1 MCGIFGLV
9 ATESSGLSKMDFEK
23 SIRLLIKLSERRG
36 RESSGLA
43 VSANESISIF
53 KQATKPSAML
63 KSKRFGQFLKESLA
77 RNEVAHSEQLAMPI
91 AAIGHT
97 RLVTNG
103 TQAIPENN
111 QPIVNSRLVGVH
123 NGIVTNTKEILEL
136 SPELRALSYIDS
148 DSEILFGLID
158 KYARADILQT
168 AIHRTF
174 QEIEG
179 SASIAF
185 FCNDLPI
192 ISLATN
198 TGSLYYCTLKSQGLA
213 VFGSERFIVEDFL
226 RKTSIVPDGFDDPVL
241 QLPSLNGVLLYLN
254 DVEADV
260 FSLGAPLPVRNER
273 PLQKRDQI
281 YAVVD
286 HSQSQ
291 ENLRRCTR
299 CVLPETYPFI
309 SFDDQGVCNYCN
321 NYEKQTFLGRDAL
334 EEILS
339 KYRSKNGEPDCI
351 LGFSGGRDSCY
362 ALHIL
367 KNEYGMNPIAY
378 TYDWAMVTDLA
389 RRNQAKVTGKLGVE
403 LIIRAADIHTK
414 RRYIRKNIYA
424 WLKRPQ
430 LGVVPLFMAGD
441 KMFYYYGRQL
451 RQETGIKLTIFGAG
465 QQFEQME
472 FKTGFCGVD
481 QTLQNNTKLYHFD
494 GLNKLRLAL
503 WYSKE
508 YLLNPSYINESLFD
522 SIFAFYA
529 SFINKDDY
537 LYLYRYIPWDE
548 KEIEHV
554 LKSEYGWESDAKF
567 GHNQWRMGDGHT
579 AFIDYIYYT
588 IAGFSEFDVFRSHQI
603 RQDVLSRDEAIELIK
618 KDNQPRVQMLQD
630 FSQLIGFNLEEVL
643 LKINEIPKLY

>member
-9 ATESSGLSKMDFEK
+9 ATESSGLSKIDFEK

-43 VSANESISIF
+43 ISANEQISIF

-63 KSKRFGQFLKESLA
+63 KSKRFGKFLKESLA
-77 RNEVAHSEQLAMPI
+77 SLGDIHSTQLAMPI

-111 QPIVNSRLVGVH
+111 QPIVTSRWVGVH
-123 NGIVTNTKEILEL
+123 NGIITNTESILER
-136 SPELRALSYIDS
+136 SPELRAQTYVDS
-148 DSEILFGLID
+148 DSEVLFGLID
-158 KYARADILQT
+158 KYARTDSLQA
-168 AIHRTF
+168 AIHRAF
-174 QEIEG
+174 NEVEG

-185 FCNDLPI
+185 FGNDLPVI
-192 ISLATN
+192 TLATN
-198 TGSLYYCTLKSQGLA
+198 TGSLYYCALKAQGIA
-213 VFGSERFIVEDFL
+213 IFGSERFIVEDFL
-226 RKTSIVPDGFDDPVL
+226 RKSHIVSDDVQSQVQHL
-241 QLPSLNGVLLYLN
+241 AASKSVLLHIDN
-254 DVEADV
+254 IETEV
-260 FSLGAPLPVRNER
+260 FSLQEQFPVSAKHIIHKRN
-273 PLQKRDQI
+273 KA
-281 YAVVD
+281 YAVLD
-286 HSQSQ
+286 QSQSQ
-291 ENLRRCTR
+291 DNMRRCTR
-299 CVLPETYPFI
+299 CVLPESYPFI
-309 SFDDQGVCNYCN
+309 SFDEQGVCNYCN

-334 EEILS
+334 EEVLG

-362 ALHIL
+362 ALHVL

-389 RRNQAKVTGKLGVE
+389 RRNQAKVTGQLGVE

-430 LGVVPLFMAGD
+430 LGIVPLFMAGD

-451 RQETGIKLTIFGAG
+451 RQETGLNLTIFGAG

-494 GLNKLRLAL
+494 SWNKFRLAF
-503 WYSKE
+503 WYGKE

-548 KEIEHV
+548 KEIEHT

-567 GHNQWRMGDGHT
+567 GLNQWRMGDGHT
-579 AFIDYIYYT
+579 AFINYIYYH

-618 KDNQPRVQMLQD
+618 KDNQPRVRMLQD